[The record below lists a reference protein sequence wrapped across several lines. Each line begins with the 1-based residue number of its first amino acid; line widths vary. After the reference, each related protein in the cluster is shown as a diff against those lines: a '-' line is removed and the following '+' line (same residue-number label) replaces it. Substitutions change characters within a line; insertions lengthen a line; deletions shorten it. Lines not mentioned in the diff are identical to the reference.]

1 MGGINLVVYYVTSVL
16 EKNVG
21 LSRNMSL
28 ILGGCVQIMFVVGS
42 LLPTFALDQLG
53 RRNPMMWGSAGLAVS
68 MMLIAVLLSFQERG
82 GELAKATS
90 SASVSFFFTY
100 MLFFG
105 ATANCI
111 PWVYV
116 PEILPLHVR
125 AKGTAIGISANW
137 IWNFFVVMI
146 SKFAPRGLRL
156 CTSWLKCWL
165 TSAPIII
172 ERLKWKAYLIFMATN
187 FCFIPL
193 VYYCYP
199 ETTRLTLEEIDWLFT
214 KPGAVKRSLRVRK
227 YGWEG
232 DEGMHAAGAET
243 PPDDHKHRSEHV
255 EEKQ

>member
-146 SKFAPRGLRL
+146 
-156 CTSWLKCWL
+156 T
-165 TSAPIII
+165 PIII

>member
-68 MMLIAVLLSFQERG
+68 MMLIAICLSFHDRG

-146 SKFAPRGLRL
+146 STCALRL
-156 CTSWLKCWL
+156 EAERRPL

-172 ERLKWKAYLIFMATN
+172 DRLKWKAYLIFMATN
-187 FCFIPL
+187 FAFIPL

-232 DEGMHAAGAET
+232 DEGMHAAGAHT
-243 PPDDHKHRSEHV
+243 PPDEDRKQGLHHM